1 LISIIGSLA
10 GDKYLPLFAC
20 TSASLRVEIQ
30 LVDSVVKALGADGT
44 VAVTSA
50 NVSIALNNVEYVANN
65 IELSDQAM
73 GTVIGAL
80 QGQPLHFVIPQYR
93 NYGWVSQVF
102 TGASVQLNM
111 HIPAKF
117 TSLKSIFICMRD
129 KQTGADAYFPFSC
142 TTCGTFL
149 DYYFRLGPAIMPA
162 KAPASTTEAFAEV
175 MKAIGSISDLNNTPS
190 IELTSY
196 TMTGSTALAIGTNP
210 ALARYNSGSFYV
222 GLDLEN
228 YVGANKDAI
237 FAGWNSSTDDIFF
250 VYDVTDHDTSSSNVL
265 FWTHIR

>member
-1 LISIIGSLA
+1 
-10 GDKYLPLFAC
+10 
-20 TSASLRVEIQ
+20 
-30 LVDSVVKALGADGT
+30 
-44 VAVTSA
+44 
-50 NVSIALNNVEYVANN
+50 
-65 IELSDQAM
+65 
-73 GTVIGAL
+73 
-80 QGQPLHFVIPQYR
+80 
-93 NYGWVSQVF
+93 
-102 TGASVQLNM
+102 
-111 HIPAKF
+111 
-117 TSLKSIFICMRD
+117 
-129 KQTGADAYFPFSC
+129 
-142 TTCGTFL
+142 
-149 DYYFRLGPAIMPA
+149 MPA